1 MADFGRDARSSRAG
15 EPGEILFF
23 FVRPTDFPSAKFH
36 AMNPFGTEF

>member
-1 MADFGRDARSSRAG
+1 LGAMRAAA
-15 EPGEILFF
+15 ELESQVKFCFF